1 MILVKLGP
9 RPSPSPPRT
18 PMCLNDMHCMQC
30 FTYVKNVCIHSNLYL
45 FNIDKGENSCIGKKH
60 FHNESRYSSA
70 KSPCMTLLN
79 SRQVRGGARGG
90 AGGAAA
96 PLSGKSSPPVG
107 EYSKYVGEKLP
118 SRRNAGEVGA
128 ILFCSI

>member
-1 MILVKLGP
+1 
-9 RPSPSPPRT
+9 
-18 PMCLNDMHCMQC
+18 MHNIG
-30 FTYVKNVCIHSNLYL
+30 YIVKNI
-45 FNIDKGENSCIGKKH
+45 
-60 FHNESRYSSA
+60 R
-70 KSPCMTLLN
+70 T
-79 SRQVRGGARGG
+79 RGGARGG